1 MPGSESSNGSS
12 PSLDHTTR
20 SVAVVI
26 PCFILLTLLLAL
38 TICLLHPR
46 LWTLPAQRREAA
58 RRSAASRRSL
68 QPPRPLLENQ
78 DGLLVQKVGLEAE
91 APVEKVAPP
100 SKETTEK
107 TN

>member
-12 PSLDHTTR
+12 PSLDPTTR

-38 TICLLHPR
+38 TICLLPLR

-58 RRSAASRRSL
+58 RRSAVSRHSL
-68 QPPRPLLENQ
+68 QPPRPPLEIQ
-78 DGLLVQKVGLEAE
+78 YGLLVPRVGLEAE

-107 TN
+107 KS